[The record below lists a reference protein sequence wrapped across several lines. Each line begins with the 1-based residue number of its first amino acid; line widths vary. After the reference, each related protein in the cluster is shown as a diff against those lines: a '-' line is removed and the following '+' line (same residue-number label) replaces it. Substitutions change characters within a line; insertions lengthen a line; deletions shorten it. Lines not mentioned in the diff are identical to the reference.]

1 MVYYGEREEDMEV
14 TTMDSFFGTA
24 VTTASTAA
32 MMEKEYTDRG
42 KIEELLGCI
51 YPSYLSGWLYVP
63 DILEESISVHIQE
76 ADNREAWYYNW
87 NDSFVMRKNEVPE
100 FVRED
105 TGG

>member
-1 MVYYGEREEDMEV
+1 MEV

-63 DILEESISVHIQE
+63 DILEKSISVHIQE